1 MTARLLILASAL
13 IVFLLGSVHMAYTYF
28 TGKFDPR
35 DPELKARLE
44 AVSPVITRQTTFWR
58 AGIGF
63 HASHSA
69 GVMFFGLLYAW
80 LALAQPALLFGSPFL
95 AGLGLLAL
103 LHWLL
108 LARLYWFSIPF
119 RGIALALACYAA
131 GFGIFLTA

>member
-69 GVMFFGLLYAW
+69 GVMFFGVLYAW
-80 LALAQPALLFGSPFL
+80 LAIVQPVLLFQSPFL
-95 AGLGLLAL
+95 AGLGLLL
-103 LHWLL
+103 LVHWLV

-119 RGIALALACYAA
+119 RGIALALVLYVS
-131 GFGIFLTA
+131 GMGTALL